1 MNEST
6 EQHAQKPQFT
16 FDVPSVS
23 NTSAPRSTT
32 PPSTKNVPFSQ
43 RPIKLAPSAKQDE
56 LKDRRRNAFLRKVH
70 NQREDKRFEARGEDI
85 MRLEFV
91 RRRREYEDEL
101 ARNAPSPSAE
111 EEEAELPGWGS
122 QMDVSSQAIPEEE
135 VVEEFVR
142 DEEQEMRALLEYMP
156 DEEMRTQW
164 SDGSENLWSDD
175 ADYDALFS
183 EVLLSQENVSPSQQQ
198 QQQSG
203 GGGGGE
209 EMDMS

>member
-1 MNEST
+1 
-6 EQHAQKPQFT
+6 
-16 FDVPSVS
+16 
-23 NTSAPRSTT
+23 
-32 PPSTKNVPFSQ
+32 
-43 RPIKLAPSAKQDE
+43 
-56 LKDRRRNAFLRKVH
+56 
-70 NQREDKRFEARGEDI
+70 

-142 DEEQEMRALLEYMP
+142 DEEEEMRTLLEYMP
-156 DEEMRTQW
+156 DGEMRTQW
-164 SDGSENLWSDD
+164 SDGIENLWSDD

-198 QQQSG
+198 RQQSDGGGG